1 MLKTTDTPLSP
12 ITLELFSNKTRGMIL
27 ESSLI
32 LFNER
37 GFNNVTTSSIAD
49 NTGILEG
56 TLWYHFNSKKDILS
70 SHIQLLEQIFFNKN
84 QKIHSDKFET
94 ILDDIFQSYNLIW
107 DFRYVLRDNFQNI
120 LQDDD
125 IVMSSV
131 MKINN
136 NLDLWV
142 ENRIQHSCNIGLL
155 KVNPKEIENLSEII
169 LVLGRYW
176 LDFSEKKYLDTDNK
190 SLRSKGLKHIFMVL
204 SPYLNKEA
212 IPLIEDMLDQY

>member
-142 ENRIQHSCNIGLL
+142 ENRIQHSCDIGLL

-176 LDFSEKKYLDTDNK
+176 LDFSEKKYPDTDNK

>member
-1 MLKTTDTPLSP
+1 MLKTTQTPLSP

-27 ESSLI
+27 ESSLV

-125 IVMSSV
+125 IVMRSV

-142 ENRIQHSCNIGLL
+142 ENRIQHSCDIGLL

-176 LDFSEKKYLDTDNK
+176 LDFSEKKYPDADNK
-190 SLRSKGLKHIFMVL
+190 SLRSKGLKHIFMVI

-212 IPLIEDMLDQY
+212 IPLIEDMLNQY

>member
-56 TLWYHFNSKKDILS
+56 TLWYHFNSKKNILS

-84 QKIHSDKFET
+84 QKFHSDKFET

-131 MKINN
+131 IKINN
-136 NLDLWV
+136 N
-142 ENRIQHSCNIGLL
+142 
-155 KVNPKEIENLSEII
+155 
-169 LVLGRYW
+169 
-176 LDFSEKKYLDTDNK
+176 
-190 SLRSKGLKHIFMVL
+190 
-204 SPYLNKEA
+204 
-212 IPLIEDMLDQY
+212 

>member
-56 TLWYHFNSKKDILS
+56 TLWYHFNSKKNILS

-84 QKIHSDKFET
+84 QKFHSDKFET

-131 MKINN
+131 IKINN

-142 ENRIQHSCNIGLL
+142 ENRIQHSCDIGLL

-176 LDFSEKKYLDTDNK
+176 LDFSEKKYPDADNK

-212 IPLIEDMLDQY
+212 IPVIEDMLDQY